1 MIRKLRLK
9 FVAAAMI
16 SLLAVLAIIL
26 GAVNVWSWRGVVR
39 DADAVLEL
47 LQSNGGRFPVEM
59 RPEGNLPPE
68 PGSTG
73 VPEDSGQ
80 GDAGPGYAE
89 EFAQGEAPDG
99 NRPGRRELLTQ
110 SPELAYETRFFSAVV
125 AEDGTVS
132 GLDTEFIAAVD
143 ADEAASLA
151 RAAAEGGKTR
161 GFSGIYR
168 YSAAPV
174 SGGTRV
180 VFLDC
185 SRNLGTFR
193 STLAASLAIAAAG
206 LAAVFL
212 LVTLAAGRITRPIAE
227 SYEKQKRFITDAGH
241 ELKTPLTII
250 NADADVLET
259 EVPDSEWLRDIRV
272 QTGRLADLTQDLIF
286 LSRMDEENL
295 RLEPIDFPLSDM
307 VTETAQSFQALA
319 RTQGKTF
326 TCAVEPDVS
335 LRGDEKAVR
344 QLVNIL
350 LDNALKYSPEGGE
363 IALSLRRSGGAARL
377 SVTNTAENV
386 EKGDRDELFGR
397 FYRADPAR
405 SSEKGGYGLGLSIAR
420 AVVTAHRGKI
430 TARSEDGASLTVEA
444 VLPERQK

>member
-1 MIRKLRLK
+1 MIRKLRIK
-9 FVAAAMI
+9 FVAAAML
-16 SLLAVLAIIL
+16 SLLVVLAVIL
-26 GAVNVWSWRGVVR
+26 GAVILSMYAGILR
-39 DADAVLEL
+39 DADEVLDL
-47 LQSNGGRFPVEM
+47 LQKNDGRFPVEM
-59 RPEGNLPPE
+59 RDGGRPPFPGEGDPEAAP
-68 PGSTG
+68 
-73 VPEDSGQ
+73 
-80 GDAGPGYAE
+80 
-89 EFAQGEAPDG
+89 PDG
-99 NRPGRRELLTQ
+99 GDPGAAAGIRGQAHLAD

-132 GLDTEFIAAVD
+132 ATDTEFIAAVD
-143 ADEAASLA
+143 GEEAEEM
-151 RAAAEGGKTR
+151 AAEVFSRGRER
-161 GFSGIYR
+161 GFAGDYR
-168 YSAAPV
+168 FSAEPCE
-174 SGGTRV
+174 GGVRV
-180 VFLDC
+180 IFLDC
-185 SRNLGTFR
+185 SRNLATFR
-193 STLAASLAIAAAG
+193 STIGASAAVAGAG

-212 LVTLAAGRITRPIAE
+212 LTALASGRITRPIAE
-227 SYEKQKRFITDAGH
+227 SYAKQKRFITDAGH
-241 ELKTPLTII
+241 ELKTPLAII

-259 EVPDSEWLRDIRV
+259 EMPDSEWLRDIRV
-272 QTGRLADLTQDLIF
+272 QTGRLADLTNDLIF

-326 TCAVEPDVS
+326 TCAVEPDIS

-405 SSEKGGYGLGLSIAR
+405 NSGKSGYGLGLSIAR